1 MERKKVKAATIK
13 INTITIVIPTEK
25 PTETNVLIP
34 APNSAGDMFDCKKR
48 IRLKKRTSL
57 EKENCQEEAADIH
70 LVRTQN
76 FIRE

>member
-48 IRLKKRTSL
+48 IRLKKKNLIGER
-57 EKENCQEEAADIH
+57 
-70 LVRTQN
+70 
-76 FIRE
+76 